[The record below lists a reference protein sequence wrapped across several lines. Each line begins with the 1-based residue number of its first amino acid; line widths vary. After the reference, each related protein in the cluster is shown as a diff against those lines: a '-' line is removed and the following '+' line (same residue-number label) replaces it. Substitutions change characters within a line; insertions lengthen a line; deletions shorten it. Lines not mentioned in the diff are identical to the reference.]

1 MKVLPRSDDVRA
13 LFDDGL
19 RDCLSSVYVRL
30 KENQWEGREQGE
42 NAGNCKADRLY

>member
-1 MKVLPRSDDVRA
+1 MKVLPQSDDVRV

-30 KENQWEGREQGE
+30 KENQREGREQG
-42 NAGNCKADRLY
+42 